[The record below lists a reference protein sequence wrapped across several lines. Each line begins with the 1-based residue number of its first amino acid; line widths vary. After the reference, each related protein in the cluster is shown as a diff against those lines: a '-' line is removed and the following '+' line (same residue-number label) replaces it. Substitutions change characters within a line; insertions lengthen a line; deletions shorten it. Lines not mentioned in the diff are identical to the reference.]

1 MICLPVP
8 VQAQADGAPICES
21 GLVVCWDCE
30 LHNDLPHLT
39 SHSLPLHGPVT
50 VSLCPLSPPLTNC
63 PRPSPVVLS
72 PSYLTSPLAVTS
84 QEAATSGISARER
97 ERRCVVLVSGCCDVR
112 YWVQGVR
119 CKVYVRLYLALPV
132 WCVMVPGVRHTTD
145 WPLPAAL
152 PTWDRPARRLAI
164 TRDDQSALLWILAI
178 PGLSP
183 LSSL

>member
-1 MICLPVP
+1 MKVGWWC
-8 VQAQADGAPICES
+8 AG
-21 GLVVCWDCE
+21 
-30 LHNDLPHLT
+30 
-39 SHSLPLHGPVT
+39 T
-50 VSLCPLSPPLTNC
+50 VSFIMTC
-63 PRPSPVVLS
+63 
-72 PSYLTSPLAVTS
+72 LTSPHTHYHCTALSLCHSVLCLLLSPIVLAPHLLS
-84 QEAATSGISARER
+84 SLLISDQPSSCDLTGGCHLWHISKRER

-119 CKVYVRLYLALPV
+119 CKVYVRLYLALAV

-164 TRDDQSALLWILAI
+164 TRDDQSALLWTLSI